1 MSAISKKLGNG
12 VAPFIIAEMSGNHNQ
27 SLERAKEI
35 VKEAANCGVNAIKL
49 QTYTADTITLNHRG
63 GMFEI
68 DDQNSL
74 WKGENLYDLYKQA
87 YTPWEWHKELFDYAN
102 KLGLIA
108 FSSPFD
114 ETAVDFL
121 ETLDAPMYKIAS
133 FENNHHPL
141 LAKVAKTGK
150 PVIMSTG
157 ISNILDIQESVR
169 VLRENG
175 CQSITLLK
183 CTSTY
188 PSSPENTN
196 LNTIPVFKQLFP
208 DCNIGLSDHTM
219 GIGVSIASVGLGA
232 TVVEK
237 HFTLRRADGGVDSAF
252 SMEPEEMK
260 LLVDEIKKASLAL
273 GTVQLNVQESEKNS
287 LIFKRS
293 IYVSQDIKKGDLFT
307 EENIRVVRPG
317 NGLHPRNYKFILG
330 KRAKCEL
337 KSGTPFCEE
346 FIEQN
351 EKN

>member
-1 MSAISKKLGNG
+1 MLSFSTNP
-12 VAPFIIAEMSGNHNQ
+12 PFIIAEMSGNHNQ
-27 SLERAKEI
+27 SLDRAKEI
-35 VKEAANCGVNAIKL
+35 IKEAANCGVNAIKL
-49 QTYTADTITLNHRG
+49 QTYTADTLTLNHRG

-68 DDQNSL
+68 EDENSL
-74 WKGENLYDLYKQA
+74 WKGKNLYELYKMA
-87 YTPWEWHKELFDYAN
+87 YTPWEWHKELFDFAN

-121 ETLDAPMYKIAS
+121 ESLNVPLYKIAS

-150 PVIMSTG
+150 PVIISTG
-157 ISNILDIQESVR
+157 ISNIFDIQESVN

-175 CQSITLLK
+175 CTNITLLK

-188 PSSPENTN
+188 PASPENTN
-196 LNTIPVFKQLFP
+196 LNTIHVFKKLFP

-232 TVVEK
+232 TVIEK
-237 HFTLRRADGGVDSAF
+237 HFTIRRSDGGVDSTF
-252 SMEPEEMK
+252 SMEPHEMK
-260 LLVDEIKKASLAL
+260 LLVDEVKKASLAL
-273 GTVQLNVQESEKNS
+273 GSIQLDVQDSEKNS

-293 IYVSQDIKKGDLFT
+293 IYVSQNINKGELFT

-317 NGLHPRNYKFILG
+317 NGLHPRSYNLIIG
-330 KRAKCEL
+330 KKAKYDL
-337 KSGTPFCEE
+337 KSGTPFSQDY
-346 FIEQN
+346 IE
-351 EKN
+351 

>member
-1 MSAISKKLGNG
+1 MISFPTNT
-12 VAPFIIAEMSGNHNQ
+12 PFIIAEMSGNHNQ

-35 VKEAANCGVNAIKL
+35 IKEASNCGVNAIKF
-49 QTYTADTITLNHRG
+49 QTYTADTLTLNQRG

-68 DDQNSL
+68 KDENSL
-74 WKGENLYDLYKQA
+74 WKGKNLYELYKMA
-87 YTPWEWHKELFDYAN
+87 YTPWEWHKELFDFAN

-114 ETAVDFL
+114 ETSVDFL
-121 ETLDAPMYKIAS
+121 ESLNVPLYKIAS

-157 ISNILDIQESVR
+157 ISNIFDIQESVN

-175 CQSITLLK
+175 CKNITILK

-188 PSSPENTN
+188 PASPENTN
-196 LNTIPVFKQLFP
+196 LNTIPVFKKLFP

-232 TVVEK
+232 TVIEK
-237 HFTLRRADGGVDSAF
+237 HFTIRRSDGGVDSAF
-252 SMEPEEMK
+252 SMEPHEMK
-260 LLVDEIKKASLAL
+260 LLVDEAKKASLAL
-273 GTVQLNVQESEKNS
+273 GSIQLNVQDSEKNS

-293 IYVSQDIKKGDLFT
+293 IYVSHNINKGELFT

-317 NGLHPRNYKFILG
+317 NGLHPRNYKLIIG
-330 KRAKCEL
+330 KKAKKDL
-337 KSGTPFCEE
+337 KSGTPFSQDY
-346 FIEQN
+346 IE
-351 EKN
+351 

>member
-1 MSAISKKLGNG
+1 MNFFNGKISTDK
-12 VAPFIIAEMSGNHNQ
+12 APFVIAEMSGNHNQ
-27 SLERAKEI
+27 SLDRAKEI
-35 VKEAANCGVNAIKL
+35 IKEAANCGVNAIKL
-49 QTYTADTITLNHRG
+49 QTYTADSLTLNHRG

-68 DDQNSL
+68 EDENSL
-74 WKGENLYDLYKQA
+74 WKGKNLYELYKMA
-87 YTPWEWHKELFDYAN
+87 YTPWEWHKELFDFAN

-121 ETLDAPMYKIAS
+121 ESLNVPLYKIAS

-157 ISNILDIQESVR
+157 ISNIFDIQESVN

-175 CQSITLLK
+175 CTNITLLK

-188 PSSPENTN
+188 PASPENTN
-196 LNTIPVFKQLFP
+196 LNTIPLFKKLFP

-232 TVVEK
+232 TVIEK
-237 HFTLRRADGGVDSAF
+237 HFTIRRSDGGVDSTF
-252 SMEPEEMK
+252 SMEPHEMK
-260 LLVDEIKKASLAL
+260 LLVNESKKASLAL
-273 GTVQLNVQESEKNS
+273 GSIQLDVQDSEKNS

-293 IYVSQDIKKGDLFT
+293 IYVSQNINKGELFT

-317 NGLHPRNYKFILG
+317 NGLHPRNYKLIIG
-330 KRAKCEL
+330 EKAKYDL
-337 KSGTPFCEE
+337 KLGTPFSQDY
-346 FIEQN
+346 IELD
-351 EKN
+351 EKQ